1 MSAIAVKESKFAGYA
16 NLLLRVG
23 LGVGFLSAV
32 ADRFGLWGAFG
43 RPNVEWGNFS
53 LFLEYTH
60 TLNWYLPAGMIAPLG
75 VAATVAEILLG
86 LLLLAGWYTRAAAL
100 LSGVLLMIFG
110 LAMTLALGVKA
121 PLNYAVLTG
130 IGGAL
135 LLATRERFPFS
146 VDGLLHRRT

>member
-1 MSAIAVKESKFAGYA
+1 
-16 NLLLRVG
+16 
-23 LGVGFLSAV
+23 
-32 ADRFGLWGAFG
+32 
-43 RPNVEWGNFS
+43 
-53 LFLEYTH
+53 
-60 TLNWYLPAGMIAPLG
+60 MIAPLG